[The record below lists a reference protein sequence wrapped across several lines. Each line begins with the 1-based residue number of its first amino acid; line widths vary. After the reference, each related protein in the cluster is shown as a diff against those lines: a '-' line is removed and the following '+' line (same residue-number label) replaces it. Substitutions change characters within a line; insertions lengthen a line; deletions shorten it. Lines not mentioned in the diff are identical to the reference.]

1 MMQEIVF
8 RKFLLS
14 FMKIIKLSKS
24 LLIRVLHFIN
34 IDDLIDTSKQIEFRL
49 LPRVK
54 KAFI

>member
-8 RKFLLS
+8 RKFLLI
-14 FMKIIKLSKS
+14 FIKIIKLSKS

>member
-14 FMKIIKLSKS
+14 FIKIIKLSKS

-34 IDDLIDTSKQIEFRL
+34 IDDFIDTSKQIEFRL

>member
-1 MMQEIVF
+1 MQEVVF

-14 FMKIIKLSKS
+14 FINIIKLSKS

>member
-14 FMKIIKLSKS
+14 FIKIIKLSKS

>member
-14 FMKIIKLSKS
+14 HINIIKLLKS

>member
-14 FMKIIKLSKS
+14 FINIIKLSKS

>member
-14 FMKIIKLSKS
+14 FIKIIKFSKS